1 MEKPEL
7 RNKEKYGMP
16 GHSFYAQHHELESNL
31 KKIPHRNG
39 IWGLEAIVI
48 HFQLTVSKKS
58 VSVAPVR
65 KITKPRFRK

>member
-16 GHSFYAQHHELESNL
+16 GHSFYAQHDELESNL

-48 HFQLTVSKKS
+48 QIQPK
-58 VSVAPVR
+58 
-65 KITKPRFRK
+65 